1 MKKEYIAP
9 TSSCHMVQLG
19 SMIAQSRFQNGQQ
32 DPQKVTVTEEETN
45 EFTSR
50 RRHSQWDD
58 EEEDYDF

>member
-32 DPQKVTVTEEETN
+32 DPQKVTLTEETTDK
-45 EFTSR
+45 FTSR
-50 RRHSQWDD
+50 RNSVWDDD
-58 EEEDYDF
+58 EEGF

>member
-9 TSSCHMVQLG
+9 TSSCHIVQLG
-19 SMIAQSRFQNGQQ
+19 SMIAESRFTTGQENQN
-32 DPQKVTVTEEETN
+32 VTVTEETTN

-58 EEEDYDF
+58 EEEEDYSF